1 LCRREADRT
10 AATWQQALQP
20 WTALESVTHDAGS
33 GLCAGV
39 AALDADR
46 RQQGQCPLD
55 DGLDLF
61 HSEQEAQRLFG
72 RLWRNV
78 EKHWYAAEAA
88 DRQVAEA
95 KAKGRDGRG
104 PAARARAA
112 WAKATSAFT
121 WYERWETLH
130 QRAQAALRLF
140 RPDGQLNER
149 VWAEA
154 ELAAVLGELR
164 GAYWKKWRAYLED
177 SRLLT
182 FLDRLHRRLGAAE
195 PREALRAE
203 LVELWR
209 LEHRARESGGA
220 VGVALAG
227 VQRAVCAKL
236 ATDWE
241 AAYRRVGAVLGG
253 VVRASSA
260 VECVNSVLRM
270 HQGRHRNVSQ
280 GMLDLKRLYWN
291 TRAFRSGRRRDQCPY
306 EHLGVKL
313 ASYDFWQLLHT
324 DPAELA
330 RELSTEQVA
339 A

>member
-1 LCRREADRT
+1 
-10 AATWQQALQP
+10 LQP
-20 WTALESVTHDAGS
+20 FTALEAVVHDAGS

-46 RQQGQCPLD
+46 RHQGQRPLD
-55 DGLDLF
+55 DGLDVF

-78 EKHWYAAEAA
+78 EKHWYAAEVA

-95 KAKGRDGRG
+95 KAKGRDARG

-112 WAKATSAFT
+112 WAKATRSFT
-121 WYERWETLH
+121 WYERWEALH
-130 QRAQAALRLF
+130 RRARAALRLF
-140 RPDGQLNER
+140 RPDGQLNDR
-149 VWAEA
+149 AWAEA

-164 GAYWKKWRAYLED
+164 AGYWKKWRAYLED
-177 SRLLT
+177 SRLLV
-182 FLDRLHRRLGAAE
+182 FLDRLHRRLGEAE
-195 PREALRAE
+195 PQAELRAA

-209 LEHRARESGGA
+209 LEHRSGTPGGPA
-220 VGVALAG
+220 GVALAG

-236 ATDWE
+236 AADWE
-241 AAYRRVGAVLGG
+241 GSYGRVAAALGG

-260 VECVNSVLRM
+260 VACVNSVLRM

-280 GMLDLKRLYWN
+280 GLLDLKRLYWN

-306 EHLGVKL
+306 EHLGLGLVG
-313 ASYDFWQLLHT
+313 YDFWQLLHT

-330 RELSTEQVA
+330 QELSTGNA
-339 A
+339 AA